1 MRTFLSLLLILTL
14 PILAVPG
21 PYDPAYIKRKW
32 AIQDRVEKNDIP
44 FLIALSCPHPSYY
57 SKYSVENN
65 PTGKH
70 YILFNNKDEQPFVR
84 RFVSYMGTPST
95 LPDEKWPY
103 YYDEWALLNI
113 YDSEYSWIYD
123 DPTDH
128 FSINRKT
135 LKFTKESGYT
145 STRPYREWIVTSS
158 EETEC
163 KQVDIEEAINHIKTF
178 KSKHKNFHE
187 ERSKKAQEGNQI

>member
-1 MRTFLSLLLILTL
+1 MRAFLSLLLILTL
-14 PILAVPG
+14 PILGLPTT
-21 PYDPAYIKRKW
+21 PTYIKQKW

-65 PTGKH
+65 LQNPTGKH

-84 RFVSYMGTPST
+84 RFVSGMSTPYT

-103 YYDEWALLNI
+103 YDDEWASLGVF
-113 YDSEYSWIYD
+113 DSKYTWTYD
-123 DPTDH
+123 DPPDH

-135 LKFTKESGYT
+135 LT
-145 STRPYREWIVTSS
+145 
-158 EETEC
+158 C
-163 KQVDIEEAINHIKTF
+163 L
-178 KSKHKNFHE
+178 
-187 ERSKKAQEGNQI
+187 